1 MTEQVIAVIGP
12 DLESSLVEDLKV
24 ICFPLFNFKCDYLN
38 SILFLSFQKKNIEY
52 KVSKNGEVFDEEDG
66 YRHLYIMKE
75 FDGDYFQNLK
85 LQKKFIYGITTLRKM
100 IDSIENMVI

>member
-38 SILFLSFQKKNIEY
+38 SILFLSF
-52 KVSKNGEVFDEEDG
+52 
-66 YRHLYIMKE
+66 
-75 FDGDYFQNLK
+75 
-85 LQKKFIYGITTLRKM
+85 
-100 IDSIENMVI
+100 

>member
-1 MTEQVIAVIGP
+1 M
-12 DLESSLVEDLKV
+12 
-24 ICFPLFNFKCDYLN
+24 
-38 SILFLSFQKKNIEY
+38 
-52 KVSKNGEVFDEEDG
+52 SKNGEVFDEEDG